1 LNNFVTVI
9 LSEKAI
15 ELFECVFGG
24 GVGKEKRIVCVCRA
38 YALQPKERKKYGRN
52 GTCDRKFYRIDPVTS
67 SSYHPMPDM
76 QFLMA
81 FH

>member
-9 LSEKAI
+9 LSEKAL

-38 YALQPKERKKYGRN
+38 YALQLKERKKYGRIKWN
-52 GTCDRKFYRIDPVTS
+52 LRSQILSHRSCYIVELSPN
-67 SSYHPMPDM
+67 
-76 QFLMA
+76 A
-81 FH
+81 